1 MSRQSSPTIIS
12 VKRKPTKTLSYI
24 LSDPSFPALTSPT
37 GKVPKSPALRNST
50 LSHCI

>member
-12 VKRKPTKTLSYI
+12 VNRKPTKTLSYI
-24 LSDPSFPALTSPT
+24 LGDPSFPSLTSPT

-50 LSHCI
+50 LNNCI